1 MMKPRSK
8 QLTTLVDEDL
18 ESAIRKRAAA
28 ERRSL
33 SAWLEQ
39 AAIAAL
45 ARKGA
50 LPAGLEEVA

>member
-39 AAIAAL
+39 AAITEL